1 VEPENQLLVAR
12 MAEVAALRAQNKPT
26 VPTTLAAEKAT
37 NPFLRVNSTAI
48 RARLGL
54 ERAPEWTVFRRLR
67 ELKNKA

>member
-1 VEPENQLLVAR
+1 
-12 MAEVAALRAQNKPT
+12 
-26 VPTTLAAEKAT
+26 LAAEKAT

-54 ERAPEWTVFRRLR
+54 ERAPEWAVFQRLR